1 MAINRENNIIIPRSE
16 INDIGISIKLSHKY
30 FSSLYNTNAQRKNAT
45 NIMSG
50 EVNDDCENKV
60 GSKKNNKQM
69 KIIFAELMK
78 LLIKRGNAVAIKI
91 KNGNIAQ
98 CETTNDFPKKF
109 QHKAMY
115 IPKIGGC
122 PLSNEF
128 GSHREEKL
136 FSKK

>member
-1 MAINRENNIIIPRSE
+1 
-16 INDIGISIKLSHKY
+16 
-30 FSSLYNTNAQRKNAT
+30 
-45 NIMSG
+45 MSG
-50 EVNDDCENKV
+50 DVNDDCENKV

-78 LLIKRGNAVAIKI
+78 LLIKRGIAIAIKT
-91 KNGNIAQ
+91 KNGNIDQ
-98 CETTNDFPKKF
+98 CETTNDFPNIF

-115 IPKIGGC
+115 MPKTGGC

-128 GSHREEKL
+128 GNHSDEKL